1 VDPASVHE
9 RTGLVALVTGSSRR
23 VGAAIALEL
32 AAAGLDLV
40 VHHRD
45 SEAEAQEIARAV
57 ERLGRRALVVQGDL
71 TRPDQVE
78 ALFRSVDRRF
88 ERLDVLV
95 NNAAVFRRTPVETLG
110 EEDLALHLDS
120 NLAAP
125 YRCILQAIP
134 RMKRCGGGVIV
145 NLTDVAASRPF
156 RNHVPYCVSKAGLAM
171 LTRGLAKA
179 LAPAIRVNAVAPGTV
194 LFRED
199 ESDKERQAVLARIPR
214 GRIGT
219 PEDVAR
225 AVRFLVL
232 DAPHT
237 TGAEVPVDG
246 GRALD

>member
-1 VDPASVHE
+1 LDPANATN
-9 RTGLVALVTGSSRR
+9 RTGMVAMVTGSSRR
-23 VGAAIALEL
+23 VGAAIAVEL
-32 AAAGLDLV
+32 AAAGLDQV
-40 VHHRD
+40 IHHR
-45 SEAEAQEIARAV
+45 SSAEEAREVARSV

-71 TRPDQVE
+71 TRPAEVE
-78 ALFRSVDRRF
+78 ALFRRIDAGF
-88 ERLDVLV
+88 GRLDVLV
-95 NNAAVFRRTPVETLG
+95 NSAAVFRRTPVETLS
-110 EEDLALHLDS
+110 EEDLAFHLEA
-120 NLAAP
+120 NLSAP

-134 RMKRCGGGVIV
+134 RMGACGGGAVV

-156 RNHVPYCVSKAGLAM
+156 RNHVPYCVSKAGLEM

-199 ESDKERQAVLARIPR
+199 ESEADRRVVIARIPR

-232 DAPHT
+232 EAPHV
-237 TGAEVPVDG
+237 TGAVLPVDG
-246 GRALD
+246 GRSLD